1 MEWRECYLDVI
12 LVPLGLMVY
21 ASYHVYLWHKLRT
34 QPLTTIIGTNA
45 RARRFWVASIIK
57 VTSIFL
63 YKHLH
68 THKYMILILCI

>member
-12 LVPLGLMVY
+12 LVPPGIMVY
-21 ASYHVYLWHKLRT
+21 ATYHVYLWYKLRT

-57 VTSIFL
+57 VIF
-63 YKHLH
+63 KHVYIY
-68 THKYMILILCI
+68 TYPYTYM